1 MLCHIRL
8 NEKQQAIIAAFP
20 GASFLRINT
29 DDFEGMHVAIWNGI
43 PGRKSSKLCAL
54 VDRSYFE
61 NVITYYENLLANN
74 IATFYIYKG
83 IEVTEYATFI

>member
-1 MLCHIRL
+1 MLSHVRL
-8 NEKQQAIIAAFP
+8 TEKQQAIIAAFP
-20 GASFLRINT
+20 DASFLRINT

-61 NVITYYENLLANN
+61 SVITHFENLLSNN
-74 IATFYIYKG
+74 ITTFYIYKG
-83 IEVTEYATFI
+83 FEVIEYATFI